1 MATLFWLVVFLG
13 VPLGLLYRRTELRL
27 STAVLGAVLVAYTL
41 WGDAGFF
48 RLAILWVV
56 FAAFALLNVETL
68 RRERISAPILGILR
82 KQLPTLSATERAAL
96 EAGTVWW
103 EGQLFSGIPDWQ
115 VLAELPPPTLTE
127 EEQAF
132 LDGPTEELCRMAHE
146 WEIVHTLQDVPP
158 EVWAFIREQGFFS
171 LIIPKEYGGK
181 GFSPLATATVLA
193 KLASRCST
201 VATTVG
207 VPNSLGPAELLLHY
221 GTEAQKQR
229 WLPGLASA
237 EEVPCFALTS
247 PQAGSDATSIVDS
260 GVVCRGEFDG
270 EEIIGIRLNWN
281 KRYITLAPVATV
293 LGLAFKLY
301 DPEHLIGDRDEYG
314 ITAAL
319 VPTNLP
325 GVEIGRRH
333 LPIAI
338 PFQNGPTR
346 GTDVFVPVD
355 DIIGGREMAG
365 EGWRMLVELLSAGRG
380 IVLPSNAV
388 GGAMAATYATGA
400 YARIRRQFN
409 QPIGNFHGVGE
420 ALARMTGYTFIMKA
434 ASRVT
439 CAALN
444 AGENPSVPTA
454 ILKYHNTEM
463 ARRVA
468 NDAMDVHGG
477 KAVMRGPSNYLA
489 TAYESVPIS
498 ITVEG
503 ANILT
508 RNLIIFGQGAI
519 RCHPYVLGEME
530 AAADEDPAQGLE
542 TFDRLVFG
550 HIGYTLSNGLRAFVL
565 GLSHGR
571 LTKAPERGPAARYY
585 QHINR
590 FSAAFALACDAAMIT
605 VGGQLKRKEQ
615 LSARLGDVLSYLF
628 LASMVLK
635 HHADAG
641 RPADDLPLVEWS
653 CRTLMYSAQEQ
664 LDGLLRNLPN
674 RWAARLVRILVFPL
688 GKTYSPPADRLDQ
701 ELAELVTN
709 PTAVRNRLCDG
720 IYWAR
725 EEDNP
730 LGLLQDA
737 LELSEQ
743 VKPLELKVTEARRAG
758 QISRSDAP
766 GQIDE
771 AEQQGILTA
780 SEAAELRK
788 FDEAVTNLLAVDEFA
803 ADELGPGTADH
814 ASN

>member
-788 FDEAVTNLLAVDEFA
+788 FDAAVANLLAVDEFA